1 MLTIYSIIQRE
12 HDLSTGDAVVKL
24 HARGTYDM
32 VSKKLV
38 NLKMRSQLNQGLT
51 YYVCLFKD
59 EQSVIEMLKKDTIR
73 KSKMYTKL

>member
-1 MLTIYSIIQRE
+1 
-12 HDLSTGDAVVKL
+12 
-24 HARGTYDM
+24 M

-38 NLKMRSQLNQGLT
+38 NLKIRSQLNQGLT